1 MRKANLRRVESSE
14 GAIDSR
20 TGCYSLGHRPCFF
33 VGANNTVL
41 MFYVGKSE
49 AVRKKGRETN
59 PQEWNSCFHWYLVSW
74 NVSRCS
80 LKEGRKRSLTNIF
93 HTNPKSEIYFS
104 FPWRHFGSYWLQTK
118 IQIAMGSSGE
128 AHLRRNLYDNGKWGS
143 VRGNKNGPPRM
154 TEWVERSGIRH
165 IISWCCPGSIHKA
178 CTGETQAETESINC
192 LAGNWFKERVWGL
205 LYSVMRKNQKNS

>member
-1 MRKANLRRVESSE
+1 
-14 GAIDSR
+14 
-20 TGCYSLGHRPCFF
+20 
-33 VGANNTVL
+33 

-80 LKEGRKRSLTNIF
+80 LKNGRKRSLTNIF

-165 IISWCCPGSIHKA
+165 MISWCCPGLVSPDVAEVVSFQWVTRGWAILFLHQSFTHLSESWA
-178 CTGETQAETESINC
+178 IWIRIIALGEKK
-192 LAGNWFKERVWGL
+192 KERKRNTALKDGIIFHIFVNLKDKG
-205 LYSVMRKNQKNS
+205 